1 MKYIID
7 NGSDIKK
14 FGTDPF
20 YKVGSTFLYKGH
32 KAVLTQVFYDSFLFE
47 MGSRKV
53 VKLEIDSDEYGL
65 IEIDP
70 IEIR

>member
-20 YKVGSTFLYKGH
+20 YKVGSKIAYKNTV
-32 KAVLTQVFYDSFLFE
+32 AILTKVFYDNTSFSI
-47 MGSRKV
+47 GVRKV
-53 VKLEIDSDEYGL
+53 VKLEIDSDYGL

-70 IEIR
+70 IEVK